1 LSFIIDSSDVVVVT
15 TAADKA
21 NRSANLK
28 TAWRWSREDLF
39 LLQQTFGTWNQSL
52 LFPCLFFC

>member
-1 LSFIIDSSDVVVVT
+1 MKEQRTAGTKLIAVFQNTSELVFMLSFIIDSSDVVVVT

-28 TAWRWSREDLF
+28 TA
-39 LLQQTFGTWNQSL
+39 
-52 LFPCLFFC
+52 